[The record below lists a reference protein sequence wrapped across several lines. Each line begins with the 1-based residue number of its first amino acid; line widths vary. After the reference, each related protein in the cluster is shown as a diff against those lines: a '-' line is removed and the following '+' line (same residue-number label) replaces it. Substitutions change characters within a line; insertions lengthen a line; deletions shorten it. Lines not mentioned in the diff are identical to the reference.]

1 MIGALLLTVLE
12 HLILRLLLP
21 LQVFLHLLLLLV
33 LSLSLS
39 TTLGV
44 DGVVRSRAGWNA
56 AKAATCEAKNGSK
69 SLHKVPP
76 DCIVAMILP

>member
-1 MIGALLLTVLE
+1 MIGALLLAVLE
-12 HLILRLLLP
+12 HFVLRLLLF
-21 LQVFLHLLLLLV
+21 LQVVLHGLLLFLFCLA
-33 LSLSLS
+33 LS

-56 AKAATCEAKNGSK
+56 AQAATCEAKNGSK
-69 SLHKVPP
+69 SLHKLPP